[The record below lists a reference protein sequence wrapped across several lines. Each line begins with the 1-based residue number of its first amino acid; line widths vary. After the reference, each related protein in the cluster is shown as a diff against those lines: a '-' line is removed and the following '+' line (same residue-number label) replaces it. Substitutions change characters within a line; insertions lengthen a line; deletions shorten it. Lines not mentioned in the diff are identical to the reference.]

1 MDSPSTLFGFLFL
14 ASSLLLFIIYLAERS
29 LSSVRTERAMLLSA
43 EGRKGSES
51 LVRLHS
57 SLIGS
62 TGILY
67 PMKFLFLVCSAIS
80 GSIFSMYIFDNDV
93 TEALVALIVVLGLLV
108 LIHIAASILV
118 SKYGEMIAL
127 TIGPSVFLASF
138 PLRRWFSF
146 ARNRGFGIEESIR
159 TDEKD
164 SSDLPMSLDSDGE
177 PLDEHEVR
185 MIRGVVRLD
194 KTTAREIMVPR
205 VDMVAT
211 ELGTNIEVIAEEMV
225 GRGHSRIP
233 GYEGS
238 LDQVR
243 GIAYS
248 RDILAYLS
256 NEGLVDIGITTN
268 VIRPALFIPETKNLE
283 ELLSEFQ
290 RSRVHMAIV
299 VDEYGGVSG
308 LVTIEDLLEEIVG
321 EIHDEF
327 DVEDPEVISLDTGV
341 LLMDAG
347 VSIDQL
353 FDLTGVNLEG
363 DGYDTVGGFL
373 YERLGKIPKVGDSVV
388 QDSLSIEIM
397 SASGRRLKKLQV
409 TKNISR

>member
-225 GRGHSRIP
+225 SRGHSRIP
-233 GYEGS
+233 VYEGS

-327 DVEDPEVISLDTGV
+327 DVEDPEVISLDTGE

-388 QDSLSIEIM
+388 QDSLSIEVM

-409 TKNISR
+409 TKKY

>member
-29 LSSVRTERAMLLSA
+29 LSSVRTERAMSLSA

-108 LIHIAASILV
+108 LIHIVASILV
-118 SKYGEMIAL
+118 SKYGELIAL

-159 TDEKD
+159 TDGKD

-211 ELGTNIEVIAEEMV
+211 EVGTNIEVIAEEMV
-225 GRGHSRIP
+225 SRGHSRIP
-233 GYEGS
+233 VYEGS
-238 LDQVR
+238 LDQIR

-256 NEGLVDIGITTN
+256 NDGLVDIGITTN

-327 DVEDPEVISLDTGV
+327 DVEDPEVISLDTGE

-388 QDSLSIEIM
+388 QDSLSIEVM

-409 TKNISR
+409 TKKNSR

>member
-108 LIHIAASILV
+108 LIHIVASILV

-159 TDEKD
+159 IDEKD

-225 GRGHSRIP
+225 SRGHSRIP
-233 GYEGS
+233 VYEGS

-327 DVEDPEVISLDTGV
+327 DVEDPEVISLDTGE

-388 QDSLSIEIM
+388 QDSLSIEVM

>member
-51 LVRLHS
+51 FVRLHS

-159 TDEKD
+159 IDEKD

-233 GYEGS
+233 VYEGS

-327 DVEDPEVISLDTGV
+327 DVEDPEVISLDTGE

-388 QDSLSIEIM
+388 QDSLSIEVM

>member
-1 MDSPSTLFGFLFL
+1 MDSHSTLFGFLFL

-93 TEALVALIVVLGLLV
+93 TEALAALIVVLGLLV
-108 LIHIAASILV
+108 LIHIVASILV

-225 GRGHSRIP
+225 SRGHSRIP
-233 GYEGS
+233 VYEGS

-256 NEGLVDIGITTN
+256 NDGLVDIGITTN

-327 DVEDPEVISLDTGV
+327 DVEDPEVISLDTGE

-388 QDSLSIEIM
+388 QDSLSIEVM

>member
-1 MDSPSTLFGFLFL
+1 MDSYSTLFGFLFL
-14 ASSLLLFIIYLAERS
+14 ASTFSFFLTYLAERS
-29 LSSVRTERAMLLSA
+29 LSSVRTEPAMLLSA
-43 EGRKGSES
+43 EGRKGSEF
-51 LVRLHS
+51 LVRLQS
-57 SLIGS
+57 SSIGS

-67 PMKFLFLVCSAIS
+67 PMKFLFLVSSAIC
-80 GSIFSMYIFDNDV
+80 GSVFSMYIFDNDV
-93 TEALVALIVVLGLLV
+93 IEAVVVLIVVLGLLV
-108 LIHIAASILV
+108 LIHILASIIV

-127 TIGPSVFLASF
+127 AIGPSIFWLSL
-138 PLRRWFSF
+138 PLRRWFFLS
-146 ARNRGFGIEESIR
+146 RNRGFGIEES
-159 TDEKD
+159 TLADEKD
-164 SSDLPMSLDSDGE
+164 SSDFKMSLDSDGE

-225 GRGHSRIP
+225 SRGHSRIP
-233 GYEGS
+233 VYEGS

-248 RDILAYLS
+248 RDILAHLS
-256 NEGLVDIGITTN
+256 NDGLVDIGITTD

-327 DVEDPEVISLDTGV
+327 DIEDPEVVSLDTGE

-373 YERLGKIPKVGDSVV
+373 YERLGKIPKVGDLVV
-388 QDSLSIEIM
+388 QDLLSVEVV
-397 SASGRRLKKLQV
+397 SASGRRLKKLRV
-409 TKNISR
+409 TKKD

>member
-1 MDSPSTLFGFLFL
+1 MDSPSTLFGFMFL
-14 ASSLLLFIIYLAERS
+14 ASSVLLFIIYLAERS

-80 GSIFSMYIFDNDV
+80 GSIFSMYIFDNGV
-93 TEALVALIVVLGLLV
+93 TEALAALIVVLGLLV
-108 LIHIAASILV
+108 LIHIVASILV

-225 GRGHSRIP
+225 SRGHSRIP
-233 GYEGS
+233 VYEGS

-256 NEGLVDIGITTN
+256 NDGLVDIGITTN

-327 DVEDPEVISLDTGV
+327 DVEDPEVISLDTGE

-388 QDSLSIEIM
+388 QDSLSIEVM

>member
-1 MDSPSTLFGFLFL
+1 MDSHSTLFGFLFL

-80 GSIFSMYIFDNDV
+80 GSIFSMYIFDNGV
-93 TEALVALIVVLGLLV
+93 TEALAALIVVLGLLV
-108 LIHIAASILV
+108 LIHIVASILV

-225 GRGHSRIP
+225 SRGHSRIP
-233 GYEGS
+233 VYEGS

-256 NEGLVDIGITTN
+256 NDGLVDIGITTN

-327 DVEDPEVISLDTGV
+327 DVEDPEVISLDTGE

-388 QDSLSIEIM
+388 QDSLSIEVM

>member
-29 LSSVRTERAMLLSA
+29 LSSVRTERAMSLSA

-108 LIHIAASILV
+108 LIHIVASILV
-118 SKYGEMIAL
+118 SKYGELIAL

-159 TDEKD
+159 TDGKD

-211 ELGTNIEVIAEEMV
+211 EVGTNIEVIAEEMV
-225 GRGHSRIP
+225 SRGHSRIP
-233 GYEGS
+233 VYEGS
-238 LDQVR
+238 LDQIR

-256 NEGLVDIGITTN
+256 NDGLVDIGITTN

-327 DVEDPEVISLDTGV
+327 DVEDPEVISLDTGE

-353 FDLTGVNLEG
+353 FDLTGINLEG

-388 QDSLSIEIM
+388 QDSLSIEVM

-409 TKNISR
+409 TKKN

>member
-225 GRGHSRIP
+225 SRGHSRIP
-233 GYEGS
+233 VYEGS

-256 NEGLVDIGITTN
+256 NDGLVDIGITTN

-327 DVEDPEVISLDTGV
+327 DVEDPEVISLDTGE

-353 FDLTGVNLEG
+353 FDLTGVNLES

-388 QDSLSIEIM
+388 QDSLSIEVM

-409 TKNISR
+409 TKKY

>member
-51 LVRLHS
+51 FVRLHS

-108 LIHIAASILV
+108 LIHIVASILV

-159 TDEKD
+159 IDEKD

-233 GYEGS
+233 VYEGS

-327 DVEDPEVISLDTGV
+327 DVEDPEVISLDTGE

-388 QDSLSIEIM
+388 QDSLSIEVM

>member
-29 LSSVRTERAMLLSA
+29 LSSVRTERAMSLSA

-108 LIHIAASILV
+108 LIHIVASILV
-118 SKYGEMIAL
+118 SKYGELIAL

-159 TDEKD
+159 TDGKD

-211 ELGTNIEVIAEEMV
+211 EVGTNIEVIAEEMV
-225 GRGHSRIP
+225 SRGHSRIP
-233 GYEGS
+233 VYEGS
-238 LDQVR
+238 LDQIR

-256 NEGLVDIGITTN
+256 NDGLVDIGITTN

-327 DVEDPEVISLDTGV
+327 DVEDPEVISLDTGE

-353 FDLTGVNLEG
+353 FDLTGINLEG

-388 QDSLSIEIM
+388 QDSLSIEVM

-409 TKNISR
+409 TKKNSR

>member
-108 LIHIAASILV
+108 LIHIVASILV

-225 GRGHSRIP
+225 SRGHSRIP
-233 GYEGS
+233 VYEGS

-327 DVEDPEVISLDTGV
+327 DVEDPEVISLDTGE

>member
-80 GSIFSMYIFDNDV
+80 GSIFSMYIFDNDL

-108 LIHIAASILV
+108 LIHIVVSILV

-233 GYEGS
+233 VYEGS

-256 NEGLVDIGITTN
+256 NDGLVDIGITTN

-327 DVEDPEVISLDTGV
+327 DVEDPEVISLDTGE

-388 QDSLSIEIM
+388 QDSLSIEVM

-409 TKNISR
+409 TKKY

>member
-108 LIHIAASILV
+108 LIHIVASILV

-159 TDEKD
+159 IDEKD

-225 GRGHSRIP
+225 SRGHSRIP
-233 GYEGS
+233 VYEGS

-256 NEGLVDIGITTN
+256 NDGLVDIGITTN

-327 DVEDPEVISLDTGV
+327 DVEDPEVISLDTGE

>member
-108 LIHIAASILV
+108 LIHIVASILV

-225 GRGHSRIP
+225 SRGHSRIP
-233 GYEGS
+233 VYEGS

-327 DVEDPEVISLDTGV
+327 DVEDPEVISLDTGE

-388 QDSLSIEIM
+388 QDSLSIEVM

>member
-1 MDSPSTLFGFLFL
+1 
-14 ASSLLLFIIYLAERS
+14 
-29 LSSVRTERAMLLSA
+29 
-43 EGRKGSES
+43 
-51 LVRLHS
+51 
-57 SLIGS
+57 
-62 TGILY
+62 
-67 PMKFLFLVCSAIS
+67 
-80 GSIFSMYIFDNDV
+80 MYIFDNDV

-108 LIHIAASILV
+108 LIHIVASILV
-118 SKYGEMIAL
+118 SKYGELIAL

-159 TDEKD
+159 TDGKD

-211 ELGTNIEVIAEEMV
+211 EVGTNIEVIAEEMV
-225 GRGHSRIP
+225 SRGHSRIP
-233 GYEGS
+233 VYEGS
-238 LDQVR
+238 LDQIR

-256 NEGLVDIGITTN
+256 NDGLVDIGITTN

-327 DVEDPEVISLDTGV
+327 DVEDPEVISLDTGE

-353 FDLTGVNLEG
+353 FDLTGINLEG

-388 QDSLSIEIM
+388 QDSLSIEVM

-409 TKNISR
+409 TKKN

>member
-1 MDSPSTLFGFLFL
+1 MDSYSTLFGFLFL
-14 ASSLLLFIIYLAERS
+14 ASTFSFFLTYLAERS

-51 LVRLHS
+51 LVRLQS
-57 SLIGS
+57 SSIGS

-67 PMKFLFLVCSAIS
+67 PMKFLFLVSSAIC
-80 GSIFSMYIFDNDV
+80 GSVFSMYIFDNDV
-93 TEALVALIVVLGLLV
+93 IEAVVVLIVVLGLLV
-108 LIHIAASILV
+108 LIHILASIIV

-127 TIGPSVFLASF
+127 AIGPSIFWLSL
-138 PLRRWFSF
+138 PLRRWFFLS
-146 ARNRGFGIEESIR
+146 RNRGFGIEESILA
-159 TDEKD
+159 DEKD
-164 SSDLPMSLDSDGE
+164 SSDFKMSLDSDGE

-225 GRGHSRIP
+225 SRGHSRIP
-233 GYEGS
+233 VYEGS

-248 RDILAYLS
+248 RDILAHLS
-256 NEGLVDIGITTN
+256 NDGLVDIGITTD

-327 DVEDPEVISLDTGV
+327 DIEDPEVVSLDTGE

-373 YERLGKIPKVGDSVV
+373 YERLGKIPKVGDLVV
-388 QDSLSIEIM
+388 QDLLSVEVV
-397 SASGRRLKKLQV
+397 SASGRRLKKLRV
-409 TKNISR
+409 TKKD